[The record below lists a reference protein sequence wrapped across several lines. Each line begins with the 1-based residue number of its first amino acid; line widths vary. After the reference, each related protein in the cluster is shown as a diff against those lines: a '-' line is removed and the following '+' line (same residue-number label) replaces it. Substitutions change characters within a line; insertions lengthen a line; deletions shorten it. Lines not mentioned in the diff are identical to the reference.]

1 MNQRCSKE
9 LTPAKSTT
17 RVDPAHAIITE
28 IMGFECKHP
37 EIAICRRAT
46 EGIITRCGGIVAPVG
61 NLLNLVTREVI
72 ALEADFPTVTGV

>member
-1 MNQRCSKE
+1 
-9 LTPAKSTT
+9 
-17 RVDPAHAIITE
+17 
-28 IMGFECKHP
+28 MGFECKHP